1 MGLYGCFAAS
11 NETSS
16 SECFTSPY
24 RNGFH
29 LVASR
34 TEPITSTSRGQF
46 DWRTFPCCSTSKRGS
61 ATSTCTRE
69 SLLPFSLAPMS
80 SVVVH
85 RADGVTQARLIEG
98 NLSTAVHFSQHAIIT
113 VSRAALVK
121 FWERP
126 PRTGPTNNRERA
138 GRVREGRERERELRN
153 PREREGLVM
162 A

>member
-1 MGLYGCFAAS
+1 
-11 NETSS
+11 
-16 SECFTSPY
+16 
-24 RNGFH
+24 
-29 LVASR
+29 
-34 TEPITSTSRGQF
+34 
-46 DWRTFPCCSTSKRGS
+46 
-61 ATSTCTRE
+61 
-69 SLLPFSLAPMS
+69 MS

-85 RADGVTQARLIEG
+85 RADGVTQARLVEG
-98 NLSTAVHFSQHAIIT
+98 NLSTAVHFSQHAIVT